1 MKTYNFETLSQAT
14 THFHQAGYKENFKAI
29 KGKLVALGTGKGYA
43 PHEVVFTDTVRFEGM
58 SDPADSTQLYC
69 VRCNDNTLGTLVMA
83 YGAEEN
89 QDAEVL
95 KAITVEKS

>member
-1 MKTYNFETLSQAT
+1 
-14 THFHQAGYKENFKAI
+14 
-29 KGKLVALGTGKGYA
+29 
-43 PHEVVFTDTVRFEGM
+43 
-58 SDPADSTQLYC
+58 
-69 VRCNDNTLGTLVMA
+69 LVMA